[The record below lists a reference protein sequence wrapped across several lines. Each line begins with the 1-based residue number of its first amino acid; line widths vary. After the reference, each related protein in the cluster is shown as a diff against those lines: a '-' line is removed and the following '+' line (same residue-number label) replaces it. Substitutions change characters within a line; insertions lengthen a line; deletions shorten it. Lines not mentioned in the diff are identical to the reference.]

1 MGRSASMILAAVILT
16 AASAAHAEAW
26 VHAGTERGHRVALNI
41 IEPAGRRDGP
51 FTTTLAMIP
60 LNWPANGHAYT
71 LWIAEFDCAARSRTM
86 KFRIAYSGRRD
97 PVRTQLSDARAE
109 SDRSPAV
116 AEQLDILCGESGSHR
131 MRAFNH
137 LGEFKR
143 ESGR

>member
-1 MGRSASMILAAVILT
+1 MLLGALVLT
-16 AASAAHAEAW
+16 AASAAQADDR

-41 IEPAGRRDGP
+41 VEPAGRRDGP

-97 PVRTQLSDARAE
+97 PVRTQLADARAE
-109 SDRSPAV
+109 TDRNPAV
-116 AEQLDILCGESGSHR
+116 AEQLDILCGEQGSR
-131 MRAFNH
+131 RVRTFNH
-137 LGEFKR
+137 LGEFTR
-143 ESGR
+143 EFRR